1 MKKTAII
8 SLLLAS
14 LSAAMLGG
22 CAAASPYTVQVLLT
36 EGEGYTVLSDNPMTV
51 RAGEDAVFS
60 VALDEGWH
68 CADADGGTY
77 ADGTF
82 TVEDV
87 YFPATVSMTASDAEK
102 PVHFFVELGGDGR
115 GRTQS
120 DAEEYT
126 LYPGTVI
133 EYAADGSKT
142 VTEYD
147 ENDEIISVTTYDA
160 AGNEIAAG

>member
-60 VALDEGWH
+60 VALDEGWQF
-68 CADADGGTY
+68 ADADGGVWS
-77 ADGTF
+77 DEGTF
-82 TVEDV
+82 TVEEV
-87 YFPATVSMTASDAEK
+87 YFPATVSMTASDAE
-102 PVHFFVELGGDGR
+102 
-115 GRTQS
+115 
-120 DAEEYT
+120 
-126 LYPGTVI
+126 
-133 EYAADGSKT
+133 
-142 VTEYD
+142 
-147 ENDEIISVTTYDA
+147 
-160 AGNEIAAG
+160 